1 VDQELET
8 FANELK
14 RDVHD
19 AVESGEGEPWTSHEF
34 TAQVLERLADAGV
47 LENPQALT
55 QGGKGRFGRADYEI
69 SGFVLPDEED
79 PERVL
84 IITTAFRDA
93 WGTETIT
100 SADVRTA
107 AERAARFVEASFKGL
122 HEQIEP
128 ANTDAS
134 DLARRLLEMKDHIH
148 QVRIVL
154 ITDCI
159 AGPRTVAEFDRG
171 ALSIGIDLFDMQR
184 LFRILGA
191 GRTRE
196 DIELVLGREGHALPS
211 LQSPKTTDTYQAY
224 LAAVPG
230 DLIADVYERYGTRL
244 LELNVRAFLGVRG
257 KKTVNA
263 GLRET
268 IMKSPGDFLAFNNGI
283 VATVDSIEIGEDE
296 NGASGIKRV
305 TGLQIVNG
313 GQTTASL
320 YRARR
325 VDKADL
331 KQIRVPVKF
340 IHVQGSDL
348 ERMVAS
354 ISRSA
359 NSQNTVQPADFS
371 ANDPVHVKLEK
382 LANETWCP
390 DGRTKWF
397 YDRARGAYEAAQD
410 RAGVTRERQRRFL
423 TEFPKE
429 KRFSKIDLAKYIN
442 AWECQPHLVCYGGQ
456 KNFQGMMQRLKEL
469 DRGSDDVDQA
479 WFKAMIAS
487 AIVFRAA
494 HKVVRGLAF
503 PAYQANIT
511 AYLVSALSWRT
522 SGRFDLDRVWR
533 SQAVS
538 AELGA
543 LLKDWAPTI
552 NKLLRETAGQ
562 KMPTEWSKR
571 EQCWFAIRARAP
583 QLPSNPL
590 PEIAPSPAAIDD
602 SGASVRSGATGDDEL
617 EIVREVQLL
626 PARAWAAVYSWGT
639 ATHGPQWSLSTATR
653 VMAELA
659 TGGWKKQPTALLAR
673 RAKEGFD
680 AWKAAGGPP
689 STASSE

>member
-1 VDQELET
+1 MDQELEA
-8 FANELK
+8 FADGLR
-14 RDVHD
+14 RDVQD
-19 AVESGEGEPWTSHEF
+19 AVDSGEGAAWTAHEF
-34 TAQVLERLADAGV
+34 TSQVLERLADAGV

-55 QGGKGRFGRADYEI
+55 QGGKGRFGRGEYEI

-84 IITTAFRDA
+84 IITTAFRDS
-93 WGTETIT
+93 WGTETI
-100 SADVRTA
+100 SSGDVRTA

-122 HEQIEP
+122 HDQIEP

-134 DLARRLLEMKDHIH
+134 DLARRLLELKDRIH

-154 ITDCI
+154 ITDCL
-159 AGPRTVAEFDRG
+159 AGPRTLAEFERG
-171 ALSIGIDLFDMQR
+171 ALSIGIDLFDLQR
-184 LFRILGA
+184 LFRILGK

-196 DIELVLGREGHALPS
+196 DIELVLEDAGQALPC
-211 LQSPKTTDTYQAY
+211 LEAHKTTESYQAY

-230 DLIADVYERYGTRL
+230 ELIADVYERYGTRL

-268 IMKSPGDFLAFNNGI
+268 ILKAPGDFLAFNNGI
-283 VATVDSIEIGEDE
+283 VATVDSVETGADD
-296 NGASGIKRV
+296 NGVVGLKRV

-325 VDKADL
+325 VDRASLDGIL
-331 KQIRVPVKF
+331 VPVKF
-340 IHVQGSDL
+340 IHVQGADL

-382 LANETWCP
+382 LANDTWCP
-390 DGRTKWF
+390 DGRSKWF

-410 RAGVTRERQRRFL
+410 RAGATRERQRRFL
-423 TEFPKE
+423 AEYPKE

-469 DRGSDDVDQA
+469 GRGSDDVDLA
-479 WFKAMIAS
+479 WFKSMIAS
-487 AIVFRAA
+487 AIIFRAA

-511 AYLVSALSWRT
+511 AYLVSALSWRA

-533 SQAVS
+533 NQTISV
-538 AELGA
+538 ELGA
-543 LLKDWAPTI
+543 LLKEWAQVI
-552 NKLLRETAGQ
+552 DRLLRETAGQ

-571 EQCWFAIRARAP
+571 EQCWFAVRAKAP
-583 QLPSNPL
+583 QLPSGLP
-590 PEIAPSPAAIDD
+590 PEIAPVPGAIDD
-602 SGASVRSGATGDDEL
+602 SGTNVAADVAGDDDL
-617 EIVREVQLL
+617 EVVREVQLL
-626 PARAWAAVYSWGT
+626 PARAWASVHSWGA
-639 ATHGPQWSLSTATR
+639 ATHGPQWSLATVTR
-653 VMAELA
+653 VMAECA
-659 TGGWKKQPTALLAR
+659 SGGWKTQPSARLAR
-673 RAKEGFD
+673 RAMEGFA
-680 AWKAAGGPP
+680 AWKAAGSPAQ
-689 STASSE
+689 STS